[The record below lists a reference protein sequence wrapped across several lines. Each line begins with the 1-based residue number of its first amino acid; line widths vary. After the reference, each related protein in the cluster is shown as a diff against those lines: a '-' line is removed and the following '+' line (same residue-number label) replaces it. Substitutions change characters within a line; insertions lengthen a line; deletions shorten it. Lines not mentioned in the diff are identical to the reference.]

1 VSIPDRTAKCSLLTW
16 VVRRKRI
23 EIFVLHMTTTC
34 ADSNAFKQVVRDF
47 LIQLK
52 EFESDNADLFEEEKE
67 LAQAVK
73 QEQDMRVPGLVKPSQ
88 IQDEDES

>member
-1 VSIPDRTAKCSLLTW
+1 VSIPYSTTKCLVLIWT
-16 VVRRKRI
+16 VRRKRI
-23 EIFVLHMTTTC
+23 EIFVLQMSKTC

-67 LAQAVK
+67 LAQAAK

>member
-1 VSIPDRTAKCSLLTW
+1 MSTPYSIAKFSFLTRD
-16 VVRRKRI
+16 VGRKRI
-23 EIFVLHMTTTC
+23 EIFGLQMSKTC

-52 EFESDNADLFEEEKE
+52 EFESDNADLYQEEKE
-67 LAQAVK
+67 LAQAAK